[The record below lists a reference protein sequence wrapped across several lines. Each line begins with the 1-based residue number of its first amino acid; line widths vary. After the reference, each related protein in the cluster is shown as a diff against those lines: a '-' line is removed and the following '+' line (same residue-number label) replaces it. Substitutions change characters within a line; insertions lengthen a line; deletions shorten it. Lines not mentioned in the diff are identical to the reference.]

1 MAVAISNRQR
11 AVPVSPARLARAANR
26 ALAAVG
32 RAAGDADVLV
42 VDDAEIR
49 RLNTRHRGVA
59 RRTDVLAFPL
69 EAPGVAAPLVG
80 QIVISAETAARQAHR
95 LDVPLATELD
105 LLVTHGVLHLVGYDD
120 RDPVEAALMHGRER
134 EILETGRRRLPAQLW
149 QGLLEDPPTSQR
161 MRQTPR
167 SRLKRARRSRVKRA
181 PRSRLK
187 RATRSRVKRAL
198 RSRLARAMRSR
209 APRSRLAP
217 MSGHPRNKPASRTP
231 LQ

>member
-1 MAVAISNRQR
+1 MPVAIANRQR
-11 AVPVSPARLARAANR
+11 AVPVSPARLARAASR

-32 RAAGDADVLV
+32 RAAGDVDVLV

-49 RLNTRHRGVA
+49 RLNARHRGVA

-69 EAPGVAAPLVG
+69 ETPDAALPLVG
-80 QIVISAETAARQAHR
+80 QVVISAETAARQARR

-134 EILETGRRRLPAQLW
+134 EILRSGRRRLPAKLW
-149 QGLLEDPPTSQR
+149 RGLLDEPPTSQR
-161 MRQTPR
+161 TGRQRT
-167 SRLKRARRSRVKRA
+167 KTAMQRVKRA
-181 PRSRLK
+181 CLNRVN
-187 RATRSRVKRAL
+187 RVKRAS
-198 RSRLARAMRSR
+198 RSQV
-209 APRSRLAP
+209 APL
-217 MSGHPRNKPASRTP
+217 SGHPRNKADSRTP